1 MFHLCCVVFFFKQ
14 KTAYE
19 MRISDW
25 SSDVCSS
32 DLPPANAPILPTDQH
47 ASKGLSRGC
56 STQAKNGRA
65 CGGSEIDGIGLRHL
79 ALPRQTHDDEVGQQ
93 AVLAQDDGRI
103 SNAVAPIGRE
113 DRKSTRLNSS
123 H

>member
-1 MFHLCCVVFFFKQ
+1 MKISRRRSGR
-14 KTAYE
+14 AWR
-19 MRISDW
+19 RIPP
-25 SSDVCSS
+25 
-32 DLPPANAPILPTDQH
+32 PPANAPILPTDQH

-103 SNAVAPIGRE
+103 SRSEEHTSELQSLMRISYDVFC
-113 DRKSTRLNSS
+113 
-123 H
+123 